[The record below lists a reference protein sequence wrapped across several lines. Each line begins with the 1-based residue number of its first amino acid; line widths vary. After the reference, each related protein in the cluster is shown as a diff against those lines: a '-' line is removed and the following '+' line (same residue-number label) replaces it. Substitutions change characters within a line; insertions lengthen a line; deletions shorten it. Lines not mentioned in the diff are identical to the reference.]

1 MRKSYNKLI
10 TNKHN
15 IVCFSLHSQLIK
27 SCLINS
33 ETWIHYTTTTLHLY
47 AHVFMVFAL
56 NYQFKYTYVCNVQDI
71 DAQVIH

>member
-33 ETWIHYTTTTLHLY
+33 ELYTTWIHLY